1 MARLPQSRI
10 FVGYSSTD
18 TSIKRTQWT
27 DLELIKRDLA
37 NNFYTRRGE
46 RVMRPE
52 FGCIIWDLLFEPMT
66 DENIQLC
73 VDDCRNIV
81 ASDPR
86 VTLQDI
92 KVIQYDN
99 GLQIQ
104 MDLFYPGQDIVETF
118 LLDFDRRSVD
128 TATL

>member
-1 MARLPQSRI
+1 
-10 FVGYSSTD
+10 
-18 TSIKRTQWT
+18 
-27 DLELIKRDLA
+27 
-37 NNFYTRRGE
+37 
-46 RVMRPE
+46 MRPE

-73 VDDCRNIV
+73 VDDCRTIV

-128 TATL
+128 TASL